1 MTPDRPSIAIFDYLV
16 ADPHTVTAG
25 KRQTAYGSIHFQLVD
40 ALCDEFD
47 FTVFAIEFE
56 NPRPDRIRHVRVRA
70 VHRPLALLF
79 VTFHL
84 SALWAYARERMRRR
98 RRFDVVQSVES
109 NFLLPTVCHAQ
120 FCHKAFL
127 QKGWPVARPTGIRR
141 PLRRIDYQLRRT
153 LEPVVLRRAGRVATS
168 STGLL
173 EDIVEAYPWV
183 QPKLEILRNAVDIES
198 HRTPADFDRAG
209 LRAEH
214 GIGPGDTVLMFAA
227 LGDFELK
234 GLPLLFDALHT
245 LGRDDVHLVC
255 VGGPV
260 HLVEAYRRRAE
271 DAGLG
276 SVVHVL
282 GMQPDVRPFL
292 WIADAFVFPSAYE
305 SFSLAT
311 AHAAAAGLPLI
322 VTPFHLAR
330 DLVGD
335 GRSGVLVER
344 TVGSLVQAIG
354 RFADLDPAE
363 RDAMGDAAR
372 AAVEGFSPER
382 FLDGWRRLYKE
393 SATGPSK
400 GAIRTEP

>member
-1 MTPDRPSIAIFDYLV
+1 MTTARPSVAIFDYLV
-16 ADPHTVTAG
+16 ADPHTVTAS

-47 FTVFAIEFE
+47 FTVFAIEFD
-56 NPRPDRIRHVRVRA
+56 NPRPDRIRHVPVRA

-79 VTFHL
+79 ITFHL
-84 SALWAYARERMRRR
+84 GALWAYARERVRRR

-127 QKGWPVARPTGIRR
+127 AKGWPIARPTGIRR

-153 LEPVVLRRAGRVATS
+153 VEPFVLRRAARVATS
-168 STGLL
+168 STGLFD
-173 EDIVEAYPWV
+173 DIVEAYPWV
-183 QPKLEILRNAVDIES
+183 RPKLEILRNAVDIES
-198 HRTPADFDRAG
+198 HRVPADFDRVG

-214 GIGPGDTVLMFAA
+214 GIGPDDVVLMFAA

-234 GLPLLFDALHT
+234 GLPLVFDALQA
-245 LGRDDVHLVC
+245 LGRRDVHLVC

-260 HLVEAYRRRAE
+260 HLVESYRRRAE
-271 DAGLG
+271 EAGL
-276 SVVHVL
+276 SRTVHVL

-292 WIADAFVFPSAYE
+292 WAADAFVFPSAYE

-311 AHAAAAGLPLI
+311 AHAAASGLPLI

-344 TVGSLVQAIG
+344 TVPGLVEAIG
-354 RFADLDPAE
+354 RFADLGPAE
-363 RDAMGDAAR
+363 RRAMGDAAR

-382 FLDGWRRLYKE
+382 FLTGWRTLYQE
-393 SATGPSK
+393 SAEGRSTGD
-400 GAIRTEP
+400 IRT